1 MLDCFEHNAGHSP
14 ALLSVASPY
23 QAHARLGFVPDS

>member
-1 MLDCFEHNAGHSP
+1 MLDCFEHNSP
-14 ALLSVASPY
+14 ALLFVASPY